1 MLRFVQKTRREP
13 IYQSL
18 QCLAEHG
25 ESVPSHLRKTI
36 KLSLKSDKVLN
47 KLQKFI
53 RGDKTLSSMIRTT
66 QAIDVIHGGIKSNAL
81 PEQAWAIVNHRIAVV
96 SSLDEI
102 KARDTKLLD
111 SLAKAFN
118 LTYEAFGKTIS
129 EEGAPSSGTLT
140 LSDPDNLGLEP
151 APITPTGED
160 AAPYH
165 LLSGTIK
172 ATYNAHR
179 SILNTTD
186 AIIVAPGMMSGN
198 TGMFFF
204 VRSVDVG
211 ILHS

>member
-1 MLRFVQKTRREP
+1 
-13 IYQSL
+13 
-18 QCLAEHG
+18 
-25 ESVPSHLRKTI
+25 
-36 KLSLKSDKVLN
+36 
-47 KLQKFI
+47 
-53 RGDKTLSSMIRTT
+53 MIRTT
-66 QAIDVIHGGIKSNAL
+66 QAIDVIHGGVKSNAL

-102 KARDTKLLD
+102 KARDIKLLE
-111 SLAKAFN
+111 SLAKTFN

-151 APITPTGED
+151 APITPTGAD

-179 SILNTTD
+179 SILNTSD
-186 AIIVAPGMMSGN
+186 AIVVAPGMMSGN
-198 TGMFFF
+198 TGMFFLPDHLLLELCIHNCF
-204 VRSVDVG
+204 
-211 ILHS
+211 I